1 MSMKTSTPNE
11 YTKVDQ
17 NIHADGVHAADTSW
31 LNLLGRW
38 NMEIASL
45 YGKRMQE
52 CSVFPFSL
60 MMCTSPDD
68 VTDAQER
75 FSGILLADYRAAAE
89 KLMHSI
95 GTHRQSDGS
104 EADQAYAATLLKA
117 QDDARNILD
126 QARAHA
132 KRIIDDAQAQTAG
145 PRDVTEKTKAA

>member
-1 MSMKTSTPNE
+1 MKTSSSNE

-75 FSGILLADYRAAAE
+75 FSGILLTDYRAAAE
-89 KLMHSI
+89 KLMRSI
-95 GTHRQSDGS
+95 GTHTHLSDGT

-117 QDDARNILD
+117 QEDARNILD

-132 KRIIDDAQAQTAG
+132 KRIIDDAQAQTAVL
-145 PRDVTEKTKAA
+145 RDVTEKTKAA